1 MSVNPVS
8 APLEADSPVSPD
20 GGNGR
25 DSRGRFAK
33 GNAGGP
39 GNPFARRSAALRKA
53 AAQAISEEDLVALMR
68 KLLQQ
73 ALGGDVAAARLVL
86 LYAVGRPAEAVDPDM
101 LDQQEYAQYEQQ
113 LGAVQTGARVVS
125 SPEVG
130 MLCELARATRPHIKV
145 DFLRQFQQGLEE
157 MAAADSEEPEE
168 PMTNGDDGAS
178 QPGEEAPE
186 ATREDTAPI
195 GNGENR
201 GDSHS
206 HGDWVVDGEPMVNG
220 DDGGPGTEEKA
231 ASRPKRPSRW
241 VPPWEEAG
249 PALEPG

>member
-1 MSVNPVS
+1 M
-8 APLEADSPVSPD
+8 SPD

-39 GNPFARRSAALRKA
+39 GNPFARRCAALRKA
-53 AAQAISEEDLVALMR
+53 AVEAIGEEDLAALMR
-68 KLLQQ
+68 KLVQQ
-73 ALGGDVAAARLVL
+73 ALAGDVASARLVL
-86 LYAVGRPAEAVDPDM
+86 LYAVGRPAEAVDPDT

-157 MAAADSEEPEE
+157 MAAADNEEAEE

-178 QPGEEAPE
+178 RPAEEAAE

-195 GNGENR
+195 ANGEN
-201 GDSHS
+201 GGEGQPSA
-206 HGDWVVDGEPMVNG
+206 GWPAGGEPMANG
-220 DDGGPGTEEKA
+220 DDGGEGGQERCPRMGERAAPGRG
-231 ASRPKRPSRW
+231 RPERW
-241 VPPWEEAG
+241 VPPWEDSG
-249 PALEPG
+249 GHSTPSP

>member
-8 APLEADSPVSPD
+8 APLEVDSPVSPD

-39 GNPFARRSAALRKA
+39 GNPYARRCAALRKA
-53 AAQAISEEDLVALMR
+53 AAQAISDEDLVALMR

-86 LYAVGRPAEAVDPDM
+86 LYAVGRPAETVDPDT

-178 QPGEEAPE
+178 RPAEETTE
-186 ATREDTAPI
+186 ATSEDTAPI
-195 GNGENR
+195 RNGENGGESQPSGEWR
-201 GDSHS
+201 AA
-206 HGDWVVDGEPMVNG
+206 GEPMTNG
-220 DDGGPGTEEKA
+220 DDGGPRAEEKA
-231 ASRPKRPSRW
+231 ASRSRRPARW
-241 VPPWEEAG
+241 VPPWDRAG
-249 PALEPG
+249 PAPEPS